1 MRGDRRGIIHPCLTL
16 DDVKRGLHEKH
27 KGGKV
32 KATDVQ
38 CCCSRCSSNHDPT
51 RTCLLQPFSRTRC
64 CCTGCCTSL
73 PPKQTR
79 PIKMNHASL
88 NFDVILVAVSNS
100 RLQSKSSMV
109 MVSVAF
115 GGMTSFPLAPYAY
128 SDCMVTF
135 ATSPL
140 CMVGT
145 ACTQPSITCFGTI
158 FQDKN
163 IVTTSIG

>member
-1 MRGDRRGIIHPCLTL
+1 MSSNLADRNCCSY
-16 DDVKRGLHEKH
+16 DD
-27 KGGKV
+27 
-32 KATDVQ
+32 
-38 CCCSRCSSNHDPT
+38 SRCSSNHDPT

-79 PIKMNHASL
+79 PITITRAQNLTPFMLWFEH
-88 NFDVILVAVSNS
+88 S

-128 SDCMVTF
+128 SDCMVTL

-140 CMVGT
+140 CIVGT
-145 ACTQPSITCFGTI
+145 ACTQPSITCFGTKI
-158 FQDKN
+158 ADEN
-163 IVTTSIG
+163 IMTLID